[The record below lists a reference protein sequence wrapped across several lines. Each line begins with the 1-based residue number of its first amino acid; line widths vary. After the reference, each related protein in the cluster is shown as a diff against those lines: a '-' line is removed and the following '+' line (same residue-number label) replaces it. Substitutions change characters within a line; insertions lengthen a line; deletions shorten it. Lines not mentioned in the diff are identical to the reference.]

1 MFWIIL
7 LIVVIDKL
15 PPQYLDGFFWVFLVV
30 DIVFACFEVA
40 VVVLSIIYRR
50 NINSDTPT
58 LKLRQFLLL
67 YRVDPSRWDLH
78 DSYVR
83 YHSKSGDYTYAK
95 FASYF
100 DYHLYRY
107 MRWRSEIREEKVTAL
122 KMQADFVKQL
132 QSDLTL
138 TREEIDEL
146 IKKELKK
153 CGDNE
158 QCQQ

>member
-15 PPQYLDGFFWVFLVV
+15 PPQCLDGFFWTFVV
-30 DIVFACFEVA
+30 LDLLFACVEIL

-50 NINSDTPT
+50 SIRDNPT
-58 LKLRQFLLL
+58 LKLKQFLSL

-78 DSYVR
+78 DNYVR

-122 KMQADFVKQL
+122 KTQADFVKQL
-132 QSDLTL
+132 QADLIL

-153 CGDNE
+153 CEDNE
-158 QCQQ
+158 

>member
-30 DIVFACFEVA
+30 DIVFACIEIV

-50 NINSDTPT
+50 SIRNNPT
-58 LKLRQFLLL
+58 LKLKQFLSL
-67 YRVDPSRWDLH
+67 YRVDSSRWDLY
-78 DSYVR
+78 DSWIGYN
-83 YHSKSGDYTYAK
+83 SKDGDYTAVR

-107 MRWRSEIREEKVTAL
+107 MLWRNKVHEEKATAL
-122 KMQADFVKQL
+122 KKQADFVKQL

-138 TREEIDEL
+138 TQEEIHNSIE
-146 IKKELKK
+146 KELKK
-153 CGDNE
+153 CEGCE
-158 QCQQ
+158 

>member
-7 LIVVIDKL
+7 LIVLIDKL
-15 PPQYLDGFFWVFLVV
+15 PPQHLDGFFWVFLVV
-30 DIVFACFEVA
+30 DIVFACIEIA
-40 VVVLSIIYRR
+40 GVVLSIIYRHSIR
-50 NINSDTPT
+50 DNPT
-58 LKLRQFLLL
+58 LKLKQFLSL
-67 YRVDPSRWDLH
+67 YRVDPSRWALH
-78 DSYVR
+78 DSYVE
-83 YHSKSGDYTYAK
+83 YHSKSGDYTFVK

-107 MRWRSEIREEKVTAL
+107 MRWRSEIHEEKATAL
-122 KMQADFVKQL
+122 KKQADFVKQL

-138 TREEIDEL
+138 TREEIDES

-158 QCQQ
+158 

>member
-15 PPQYLDGFFWVFLVV
+15 PPQYFDGFFWVFLVV
-30 DIVFACFEVA
+30 DIVFACIEIA
-40 VVVLSIIYRR
+40 VVVLSIIYRH
-50 NINSDTPT
+50 NIRSAPT
-58 LKLRQFLLL
+58 LKLKQFLSL

-122 KMQADFVKQL
+122 KTQADFIKQL

-138 TREEIDEL
+138 TREEIDGL

>member
-67 YRVDPSRWDLH
+67 YRVDPSRWHLEDGGV
-78 DSYVR
+78 SYR
-83 YHSKSGDYTYAK
+83 GKDGHYTYAK
-95 FASYF
+95 FANYF
-100 DYHLYRY
+100 DYHMYKYLC
-107 MRWRSEIREEKVTAL
+107 WRRKINEDKVTAL
-122 KMQADFVKQL
+122 KTQADFVKQL

-153 CGDNE
+153 CGDE
-158 QCQQ
+158 ETD